1 MSHKYRQIARERSYR
16 NRFSATHHGV
26 LGDPDRI
33 DMDGVLGEAAF
44 AEEFGIPEKKIRRKR
59 PVSSNF
65 ELRDGTRVDVRASRA
80 KYARL
85 IVPPKVAK
93 RKLIDAYVLAEI
105 SQDGKSV
112 KLRGWATREE
122 VLAAPVT
129 TISQLH
135 GAEPV
140 HVINQ
145 YQLREMETLRM
156 RHIPTMRPM
165 FDLESL

>member
-1 MSHKYRQIARERSYR
+1 MSSVDRIARERSYR
-16 NRFSATHHGV
+16 NRYSATHHGV
-26 LGDPDRI
+26 LGDPARI
-33 DMDGVLGEAAF
+33 DKDGVLGEMAF
-44 AEEFGIPEKKIRRKR
+44 ADAFEIDHDRIRRKR
-59 PVSSNF
+59 PTKNGNF

-80 KYARL
+80 KYASL

-129 TISQLH
+129 TISQLP

-140 HVINQ
+140 HVVYQ
-145 YQLREMETLRM
+145 YKLREMETLRM

-165 FDLESL
+165 FDLEGL